1 MTITNT
7 VSFADGARV
16 TKTEIDIH
24 NEHTVMCSRI
34 INSKLLHYLITSDE
48 KPITAGMLGNLTK
61 VSDELFEV
69 LANS

>member
-1 MTITNT
+1 
-7 VSFADGARV
+7 
-16 TKTEIDIH
+16 
-24 NEHTVMCSRI
+24 
-34 INSKLLHYLITSDE
+34 LITSDE